1 MKQVK
6 IRKCIPAEALHQLP
20 GDYFNARA
28 LFRDAL
34 KEGKRVVFVDKS
46 AFTYNTYYT
55 KAWTPRNANIE
66 LGEN

>member
-20 GDYFNARA
+20 VDYFNARA
-28 LFRDAL
+28 LLRDAL
-34 KEGKRVVFVDKS
+34 KQGKRVVFVDES